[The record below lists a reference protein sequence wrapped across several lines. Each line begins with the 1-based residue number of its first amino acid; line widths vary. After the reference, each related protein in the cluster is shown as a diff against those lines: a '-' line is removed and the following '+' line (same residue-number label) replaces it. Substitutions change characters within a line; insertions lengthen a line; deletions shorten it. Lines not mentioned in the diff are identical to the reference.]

1 MLWGFVEIHRNESA
15 LVHGDLNDD
24 EFIDDHGKLNP
35 SWYKKGLAVIS
46 ENHIEGLF
54 NKNIIQSTT
63 KNGYIKEFT
72 KHITDE
78 DTFDF
83 FEDIERKL
91 MDDTYEELGK
101 NNEANV
107 LLYEDVEVIESV
119 DMDDDN
125 YKALSKTNEK
135 LSTTYRMLM
144 YLNFDLNLSV
154 RPCILDDRTSTIIG
168 FIDPRNNKNI

>member
-1 MLWGFVEIHRNESA
+1 M
-15 LVHGDLNDD
+15 
-24 EFIDDHGKLNP
+24 
-35 SWYKKGLAVIS
+35 AVIS

-54 NKNIIQSTT
+54 NKNLIQSAT
-63 KNGYIKEFT
+63 KNGYIKEFR

-78 DTFDF
+78 DTFAF

-101 NNEANV
+101 NNVVNV
-107 LLYEDVEVIESV
+107 LLYEDIEVIESI

-135 LSTTYRMLM
+135 LSTTYRMIK
-144 YLNFDLNLSV
+144 YLNFDLNLS
-154 RPCILDDRTSTIIG
+154 ITNYIIDGRTSTIIG
-168 FIDPRNNKNI
+168 FIDPRNNENI

>member
-1 MLWGFVEIHRNESA
+1 MKHILENFFNDQWNLYKLIEFVKHLRYASICIFDALGIIEIHRNGNV
-15 LVHGDLNDD
+15 LVNGNLNDD
-24 EFIDDHGKLNP
+24 EFIDDHGKVNLN
-35 SWYKKGLAVIS
+35 WYKKGLAVIS

-72 KHITDE
+72 KHITDD

-101 NNEANV
+101 HNEANV
-107 LLYEDVEVIESV
+107 LS
-119 DMDDDN
+119 
-125 YKALSKTNEK
+125 
-135 LSTTYRMLM
+135 
-144 YLNFDLNLSV
+144 
-154 RPCILDDRTSTIIG
+154 
-168 FIDPRNNKNI
+168 